1 MRKMLNSEGTHPK
14 IKNEV
19 GKYQSDVV
27 QEVAKSVAENSVV
40 VVGMKYNPL
49 VNRARELLKNRDRFH
64 LFRLLQL
71 YIAVSC
77 TFSLKNVDGLAHF
90 PNGVC

>member
-1 MRKMLNSEGTHPK
+1 MLSSEGTHPN

-49 VNRARELLKNRDRFH
+49 VNRASELLKKSGIDFTYLEYGSYTSQWRI
-64 LFRLLQL
+64 RLALKMWTGWP
-71 YIAVSC
+71 
-77 TFSLKNVDGLAHF
+77 TFPMVF
-90 PNGVC
+90 C

>member
-1 MRKMLNSEGTHPK
+1 MRKMSSSDAIHPN

-49 VNRARELLKNRDRFH
+49 VNRARELLKN
-64 LFRLLQL
+64 Q
-71 YIAVSC
+71 
-77 TFSLKNVDGLAHF
+77 G
-90 PNGVC
+90 